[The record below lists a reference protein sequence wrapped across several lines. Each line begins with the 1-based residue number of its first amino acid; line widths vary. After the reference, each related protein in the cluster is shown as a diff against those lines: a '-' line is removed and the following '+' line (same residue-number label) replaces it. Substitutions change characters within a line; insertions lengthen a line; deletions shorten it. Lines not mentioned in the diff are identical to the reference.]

1 MLRKKMNAAHP
12 NLDVVYTTHG
22 FHTQADWDEIVT
34 QVNAASPDILLVGMG
49 SPIQEAWLRTYR
61 ERLHVPVTWAVGA
74 TADYISGVR
83 HLGPAFLL
91 EHQEWLAR
99 LWVEPRRMWRRYLL
113 ETLNLL
119 CGRHG
124 AFYGR
129 SSLSSTRAS

>member
-1 MLRKKMNAAHP
+1 MNAAHP

-113 ETLNLL
+113 GNPKFVVRTTRSLL
-119 CGRHG
+119 WKK
-124 AFYGR
+124 
-129 SSLSSTRAS
+129 